1 MRRKLIDQVRQM
13 LAHPGEQIVAV
24 HAGMAAER
32 VERIARE
39 QRMHICHDLAANSIQ
54 LVKNAGARRI
64 IHKALD
70 AVLGLSISQN

>member
-1 MRRKLIDQVRQM
+1 
-13 LAHPGEQIVAV
+13 
-24 HAGMAAER
+24 
-32 VERIARE
+32 
-39 QRMHICHDLAANSIQ
+39 MHICHDLAANSIQ